1 MKEHIKTALLTFLIL
16 LSFVQTGLL
25 WYSSP
30 SYEGNKQLYVTRPQ
44 IGSEKYNKKQMYEL
58 VAPHQIIWHHSGATA
73 WILPEQNGY
82 DNLIKSLHAGKLE
95 NLQLITPTAEQWN
108 QMYQQATGVELRYF
122 RDVPSE
128 VISAFYLDDIDL
140 SRLKWVSRIWVF
152 IQNNQIITWIIS
164 DSEQKVMQAQTT
176 IARFHSVLGEIAHQ
190 KMEPVDP
197 FYTTGKF
204 PLDTASSVPKFPHA
218 FYLPKES
225 VQATE
230 RVYEL
235 KKIQIDA
242 MKSWLFNDPTL
253 ISRFTTQN
261 GSNVYTDSA
270 RLLQYDNQKQEMT
283 YTSSAKATEPA
294 SPSLEL
300 DRINRFV
307 KKHSGWTG
315 NYLLDRITQ
324 NSDNATN
331 HYHFRLIVDGLPV
344 YWPATIQSKNPD
356 LDPFGIELE
365 STEDEVSMYQRSLW
379 YLSSDP
385 QERKAVQ
392 LPNKDSVL
400 KLLNQNDIAP
410 TNVRDLFLGY
420 QTEKMSDQYVK
431 LKPVWIV
438 MTANGDLHILST
450 G

>member
-1 MKEHIKTALLTFLIL
+1 MKEHVKTALLTFLIL
-16 LSFVQTGLL
+16 FSFVQTGLL

-58 VAPHQIIWHHSGATA
+58 IAPHQIIWHHSGAKA
-73 WILPEQNGY
+73 WILPERNGY
-82 DNLIKSLHAGKLE
+82 DNLIKSVHAGKLE
-95 NLQLITPTAEQWN
+95 NLHLITPTAEQWN
-108 QMYQQATGVELRYF
+108 QLYQQGTGVELRYF

-140 SRLKWVSRIWVF
+140 SQLKWVSRIWVF
-152 IQNNQIITWIIS
+152 IQNNQVITWIIS

-176 IARFHSVLGEIAHQ
+176 IARFHNILGEIAHQ
-190 KMEPVDP
+190 QTEPVDP
-197 FYTTGKF
+197 VYTTGKF
-204 PLDTASSVPKFPHA
+204 PLDTATPVSKFPHA
-218 FYLPKES
+218 FYLPKDS

-230 RVYEL
+230 SVYGL

-253 ISRFTTQN
+253 VRRFTTQN
-261 GSNVYTDSA
+261 GSDVYSDTG
-270 RLLQYDNQKQEMT
+270 RILQYNNEKQEMI
-283 YTSSAKATEPA
+283 YTSSAKATEPV

-324 NSDNATN
+324 NNDNTN

-344 YWPATIQSKNPD
+344 YWPTAIQSKNPE

-365 STEDEVSMYQRSLW
+365 STEEEVSMYQRSLL

-385 QERKAVQ
+385 KEVNAVR
-392 LPNKDSVL
+392 LPNKDGVL
-400 KLLNQNDIAP
+400 AMLNQEHIPP
-410 TNVRDLFLGY
+410 TNVRELFLGY
-420 QTEKMSDQYVK
+420 QTTKMGDGHVK

-438 MTANGDLHILST
+438 MTANGDPRILST